1 MSVTLVTGALG
12 AGKGLYCSMLACQAY
27 RNGRRVASNY
37 PLDMEK
43 LSPLGTVPL
52 SVIPKQF
59 TYDDLMNLGRGC
71 PHDEFEN
78 MGILLIDE
86 ISLFLNARTFKDAE
100 RLKFLDWFV
109 HSRKY
114 GWDVYCQVQAS
125 FMLDKQIVDGV
136 AEFVIELSRL
146 DSLRLPFI
154 TAFMEF
160 VFPKEFGVMAKRKSL
175 LPHIIKYR
183 RYLAKEKGRKTPI
196 EKGNFRAK
204 DYFGVHDTL
213 STFGNDIDSEGAYSL
228 LPAKQLK
235 VMSQALANSQGT
247 VINASTPWTFKSFNT
262 KLKPFYQLLCVLLIP
277 ALLYWY
283 WFGRDNTGTE
293 PLSDAVSIS
302 QASILPR
309 SLPVSPTAQPTE
321 TPIEKPVP
329 LSSTLRLIGH
339 IKTNG
344 QMQLIIKDMSSG
356 LVRYISY
363 TTPNRH
369 QRIESVEIDG
379 EKVTF
384 YSGGTANN
392 KSPFATPAIASPL
405 PF

>member
-1 MSVTLVTGALG
+1 MSVTLVTGRLG

-43 LSPLGTVPL
+43 LDNNGSRPV

-59 TYDDLMNLGRGC
+59 TYEDLINLGRGC
-71 PHDEFEN
+71 PPDEFEN

-86 ISLFLNARTFKDAE
+86 ISLFLNARTFKDAN

-125 FMLDKQIVDGV
+125 FMLDKQIVDGMS
-136 AEFVIELSRL
+136 EFVVELSRL

-154 TAFMEF
+154 TTFMEF
-160 VFPKEFGVMAKRKSL
+160 VFPKEFGAMAKRKSL
-175 LPHIIKYR
+175 LPHIVKYR
-183 RYLAKEKGRKTPI
+183 LYLLADKSRRDPI
-196 EKGNFRAK
+196 AKGNFRAK

-213 STFGNDIDSEGAYSL
+213 SLFGSDTDSEGAYSL

-235 VMSQALANSQGT
+235 MMSQALANSQCE
-247 VINASTPWTFKSFNT
+247 VINSPTPRGFKSFNA
-262 KLKPFYQLLCVLLIP
+262 KLKPFYQLVCVLLIP
-277 ALLYWY
+277 VLLYWY
-283 WFGRDNTGTE
+283 WFERDSAE
-293 PLSDAVSIS
+293 PVMTPVSTS
-302 QASILPR
+302 QAPILPP
-309 SLPVSPTAQPTE
+309 SLPVTPTMQPAE
-321 TPIEKPVP
+321 TPDIKPVP

-339 IKTNG
+339 IKTKG
-344 QMQLIIKDMSSG
+344 KMQLIVKDMSSG
-356 LVRYISY
+356 LVRYIPY
-363 TTPNRH
+363 TASDPR
-369 QRIESVEIDG
+369 QRIESLEIEG

-384 YSGGTANN
+384 YSGITVKD
-392 KSPFATPAIASPL
+392 KSLTLPSSTSSPL

>member
-1 MSVTLVTGALG
+1 MAITLVTGSVG

-43 LSPLGTVPL
+43 LSPHGTEPL

-59 TYDDLMNLGRGC
+59 TYDDLKNLGRGC
-71 PHDEFEN
+71 PEDEFEN
-78 MGILLIDE
+78 LGILLLDE

-114 GWDVYCQVQAS
+114 GWNVYCQVQAS

-136 AEFVIELSRL
+136 SEFIIELSRL
-146 DSLRLPFI
+146 DSLRLP
-154 TAFMEF
+154 FMEF

-175 LPHIIKYR
+175 LPHIVKYR
-183 RYLAKEKGRKTPI
+183 CYLLKEKGRRTPI
-196 EKGNFRAK
+196 EKGSFRAK

-213 STFGNDIDSEGAYSL
+213 STFGSDADCQGAYSL

-235 VMSQALANSQGT
+235 AMSQA
-247 VINASTPWTFKSFNT
+247 P
-262 KLKPFYQLLCVLLIP
+262 
-277 ALLYWY
+277 
-283 WFGRDNTGTE
+283 
-293 PLSDAVSIS
+293 
-302 QASILPR
+302 ILPP
-309 SLPVSPTAQPTE
+309 SLPVTPTMQSTE
-321 TPIEKPVP
+321 IPDSQPVP

-339 IKTNG
+339 IKTKG
-344 QMQLIIKDMSSG
+344 KMQLIVKDMSSG
-356 LVRYISY
+356 LVRYIPY
-363 TTPNRH
+363 TASDPR
-369 QRIESVEIDG
+369 QRIESLEIEG

-384 YSGGTANN
+384 YSGITVKD
-392 KSPFATPAIASPL
+392 KSLTLPSATSSPL

>member
-1 MSVTLVTGALG
+1 MAVTLVTGALG

-43 LSPLGTVPL
+43 LSPHGTDPL

-59 TYDDLMNLGRGC
+59 TYQDLINLGRGC
-71 PHDEFEN
+71 PDDEFEN

-160 VFPKEFGVMAKRKSL
+160 VFPKEFGAMAKRKSL
-175 LPHIIKYR
+175 LPHIVKYR
-183 RYLAKEKGRKTPI
+183 RYLLKEKGRRTPI

-213 STFGNDIDSEGAYSL
+213 STFGSDADCQGAYSL
-228 LPAKQLK
+228 LPAKQLRS
-235 VMSQALANSQGT
+235 MSQALANAQGL
-247 VINASTPWTFKSFNT
+247 VIDTPQKWTFKTFSA
-262 KLKPFYQLLCVLLIP
+262 KLKPLYQLACLLLIP

-283 WFGRDNTGTE
+283 WFGRESVE
-293 PLSDAVSIS
+293 PVMTPDSTS
-302 QASILPR
+302 QALILP
-309 SLPVSPTAQPTE
+309 SSSSVSSMMQPAQ
-321 TPIEKPVP
+321 TPDSQPVP

-339 IKTNG
+339 IKTKG
-344 QMQLIIKDMSSG
+344 KMQLIVKDMSSG
-356 LVRYISY
+356 LVRYIPY
-363 TTPNRH
+363 TASDPR
-369 QRIESVEIDG
+369 QRIESIEIDG
-379 EKVTF
+379 EKVTV
-384 YSGGTANN
+384 YSGGTVKD
-392 KSPFATPAIASPL
+392 KSLSLPSATSSPL